1 MYFRCVNKVII
12 LLKNRLKKAVLL
24 GYVVKNFLLEKP
36 LPAFRFLMDTFDIR
50 MGEAQKMIDRK
61 RVFVQD
67 EQLIHKSERI
77 VGKISVIVFEGD
89 SKGLKPIFETDDF
102 AVFEKPSGVMMH
114 PRKRSDGYTLND
126 EIKSLYG
133 NDANCA
139 HRIDKSTSGLV
150 LVGKH
155 KQAEIELK
163 HLFSSRQVQKT
174 YLALV
179 HGRVEHDIV
188 IDEKLKRDVETSQI
202 RLKVHVDERGKES
215 KTYISPRHYF
225 EDKDA
230 TLVEAI
236 PYTGRQ
242 HQIRVHLFHVKHTIV
257 GDMIYGVSEA
267 NAERFLDGSLSA
279 QEQLELTCSPR
290 LLLHAQ
296 TLAFEYK
303 GIPYHIQSEFDAKIE
318 FYNLMKGR

>member
-1 MYFRCVNKVII
+1 LAYVI
-12 LLKNRLKKAVLL
+12 KK
-24 GYVVKNFLLEKP
+24 FLLEKP
-36 LPAFRFLMDTFDIR
+36 TPAFRFLMDTFNVS
-50 MGEAQKMIDRK
+50 MGEAQKIIDKR
-61 RVFVQD
+61 RVFVND
-67 EQLIHKSERI
+67 EQLLKKSTRI
-77 VGKISVIVFEGD
+77 VGLISVVVFEGD

-133 NDANCA
+133 NEANAA

-155 KQAEIELK
+155 KQAEIDLK
-163 HLFSSRQVQKT
+163 HIFATRGVQKS

-179 HGRVEHDIV
+179 FGKIETILM

-202 RLKVHVDERGKES
+202 RLKVHVDPRGKVS
-215 KTYISPRHYF
+215 QTKIVPLYYF
-225 EDKDA
+225 PDKDA

-242 HQIRVHLFHVKHTIV
+242 HQIRVHLFHVKHSIV
-257 GDMIYGVSEA
+257 GDPLYGIDEIY
-267 NAERFLDGSLSA
+267 AEKFLDG
-279 QEQLELTCSPR
+279 QMDEEEQLEITKSSR

-296 TLAFEYK
+296 SLAFEYK
-303 GIPYHIQSEFDAKIE
+303 NVSYKIESDFDAKTI
-318 FYNLMKGR
+318 FYNLMKG

>member
-1 MYFRCVNKVII
+1 LAYT
-12 LLKNRLKKAVLL
+12 LKKFVLEEPTL
-24 GYVVKNFLLEKP
+24 
-36 LPAFRFLMDTFDIR
+36 AFRFLMDTFDIS
-50 MGEAQKMIDRK
+50 MGEAQKIVDKR
-61 RVFVQD
+61 RVFVEE
-67 EQLIHKSERI
+67 EQLLKKSALI
-77 VGKISVIVFEGD
+77 VGNIGVIVFEGN
-89 SKGLKPIFETDDF
+89 SKGLLPVFETEDF

-133 NDANCA
+133 KDANAA

-155 KQAEIELK
+155 KQAEIDLK
-163 HLFSSRQVQKT
+163 RIFATRQVQKS

-179 HGRVEHDIV
+179 HGKMDDVIM

-202 RLKVHVDERGKES
+202 RLKVHVDERGKDS
-215 KTYISPRHYF
+215 QTKVTPLHYF
-225 EDKDA
+225 ADKDA
-230 TLVEAI
+230 TLVEAV

-242 HQIRVHLFHVKHTIV
+242 HQIRVHLFHVKHHIV
-257 GDMIYGVSEA
+257 GDPIYGIDEDY
-267 NAERFLDGSLSA
+267 AEKFLDGLMSA
-279 QEQLELTCSPR
+279 EEQLEITQSSR

-303 GIPYHIQSEFDAKIE
+303 GITYKIESKFDAKTI
-318 FYNLMKGR
+318 FYNLMKG

>member
-1 MYFRCVNKVII
+1 LAYT
-12 LLKNRLKKAVLL
+12 LKKFV
-24 GYVVKNFLLEKP
+24 LEKP
-36 LPAFRFLMDTFDIR
+36 TLAFRFLMDTFEIR
-50 MGEAQKMIDRK
+50 MGEAQKMIDKR
-61 RVFVQD
+61 RVFIEG
-67 EQLIHKSERI
+67 EQLLKKSSVI
-77 VGKISVIVFEGD
+77 SGNISVVVFEGE
-89 SKGLKPIFETDDF
+89 SKGLVPVFETEDF

-133 NDANCA
+133 NDANAA

-163 HLFSSRQVQKT
+163 RLFATRQVQKS

-179 HGRVEHDIV
+179 HGKMDDVLMIN
-188 IDEKLKRDVETSQI
+188 EKLKRDVETSQI
-202 RLKVHVDERGKES
+202 RLKVHVDERGK
-215 KTYISPRHYF
+215 ISQTKITPLHYF
-225 EDKDA
+225 EDKNA

-242 HQIRVHLFHVKHTIV
+242 HQIRVHLFHVKHHIV
-257 GDMIYGVSEA
+257 GDPIYGVEEED
-267 NAERFLDGSLSA
+267 AERFLDGTMSLD
-279 QEQLELTCSPR
+279 EQINLTHSPR

-303 GIPYHIQSEFDAKIE
+303 GIFYKIASQFDAKIE
-318 FYNLMKGR
+318 FYTLMKG